1 MLYHSH
7 RCFFVH
13 GILFRC
19 ICSRGNPIHGDE
31 TYRSLR
37 NLMFII
43 VAALATWQI
52 VEIWR
57 HSKLM
62 ASLRSRTEMWDNFL
76 GELLSCPFC
85 LSVWVSLFCMLGLEL
100 SDWGLA
106 GYILSLMIYAL
117 AVSRLANLGNDV
129 FKQFCLT
136 PRISVN
142 FKETEDL

>member
-1 MLYHSH
+1 MLCYSH

-13 GILFRC
+13 GTLFPC
-19 ICSRGNPIHGDE
+19 IFSRVNPIHGDE

-76 GELLSCPFC
+76 GELLNCPFC

-129 FKQFCLT
+129 FKRFCLT
-136 PRISVN
+136 PKMDVN
-142 FKETEDL
+142 FKETEEL